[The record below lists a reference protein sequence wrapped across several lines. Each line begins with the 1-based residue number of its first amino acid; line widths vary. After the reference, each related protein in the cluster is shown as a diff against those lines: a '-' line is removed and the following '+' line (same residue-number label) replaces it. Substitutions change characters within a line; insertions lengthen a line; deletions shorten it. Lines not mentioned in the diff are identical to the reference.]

1 MLANVD
7 HIKNLIN
14 SIYGSRLEYFK
25 NREASLPLYLTEDRW
40 FCDVSISGTE
50 FVVIGIDLGERF
62 SIDLLI
68 KQGRKYVDAFSRPVV
83 YAFSAVTSYQ
93 RKALIENEI
102 AFISVNEQVCLPFL
116 GSVFSKASRNL
127 PVHQIDSFSPSYQ
140 MLFLFL
146 LYQEKEKSFNKS
158 RIAEQLHISA
168 MSITRAA
175 AALKEL
181 ELIKEEKQ
189 GRDVYLSLAL
199 NRMDAYRKA
208 EAHLMNPVQEVIYL
222 RVNAFENGIRAGEYS
237 LSERSEFG
245 YPSYKEYAVFGKSQI
260 VSALQSED
268 PGIEMKEKLIRV
280 QIWRYDPSLFT
291 STNDVDPVSLISSF
305 QNEDDERIHKCLKR
319 IEGEITSWQITKN

>member
-1 MLANVD
+1 
-7 HIKNLIN
+7 
-14 SIYGSRLEYFK
+14 
-25 NREASLPLYLTEDRW
+25 
-40 FCDVSISGTE
+40 
-50 FVVIGIDLGERF
+50 
-62 SIDLLI
+62 
-68 KQGRKYVDAFSRPVV
+68 
-83 YAFSAVTSYQ
+83 
-93 RKALIENEI
+93 
-102 AFISVNEQVCLPFL
+102 
-116 GSVFSKASRNL
+116 
-127 PVHQIDSFSPSYQ
+127 
-140 MLFLFL
+140 
-146 LYQEKEKSFNKS
+146 
-158 RIAEQLHISA
+158 

-222 RVNAFENGIRAGEYS
+222 RVNAFENGIHAGEYS